1 MRLLVEQAPDLPR
14 HVERFPCGE
23 VVARVSLF
31 RGTFG
36 VGVARGVSLEERFR
50 FGVAHSPRAQHLCG
64 GRETVFRGV
73 VCGAFIALGIGSFF
87 FGCKTDDLRHGEH
100 RRLRI
105 ALAEHE
111 RVRLSGVAD
120 ARPGG
125 AEEKIEY
132 AVDEADDLPV
142 AAEVLAHEMR
152 VGGGVSGAGRAA
164 LRVVRQARVVVTQGG
179 ENIRLRVS
187 ESVDGLFDVADEE
200 AVIGSGDGG
209 ENGVLQ
215 GADVLVLVHR
225 HHVVAVGDLPCD
237 IGRVARL
244 VDEQSVG
251 RAGQRREVEGTAA
264 AALLEIAAVEIAERA
279 GEPPERLGEVAVQ
292 PVPVLLSVGEERRE
306 RRGVRFSAEGF
317 LERRAEFF
325 DGGLEPVLFFQIR
338 APLL

>member
-1 MRLLVEQAPDLPR
+1 
-14 HVERFPCGE
+14 
-23 VVARVSLF
+23 
-31 RGTFG
+31 
-36 VGVARGVSLEERFR
+36 
-50 FGVAHSPRAQHLCG
+50 
-64 GRETVFRGV
+64 
-73 VCGAFIALGIGSFF
+73 
-87 FGCKTDDLRHGEH
+87 
-100 RRLRI
+100 
-105 ALAEHE
+105 
-111 RVRLSGVAD
+111 
-120 ARPGG
+120 
-125 AEEKIEY
+125 
-132 AVDEADDLPV
+132 
-142 AAEVLAHEMR
+142 MR
-152 VGGGVSGAGRAA
+152 VGGGVSGVGRAA

-179 ENIRLRVS
+179 ENIRLRMA

-200 AVIGSGDGG
+200 AVIGLGHGG

-215 GADVLVLVHR
+215 RADVLVLVHR

-306 RRGVRFSAEGF
+306 RRGVRFPAEGF
-317 LERRAEFF
+317 LERRAELF
-325 DGGLEPVLFFQIR
+325 DGGLDAVLFFQIR